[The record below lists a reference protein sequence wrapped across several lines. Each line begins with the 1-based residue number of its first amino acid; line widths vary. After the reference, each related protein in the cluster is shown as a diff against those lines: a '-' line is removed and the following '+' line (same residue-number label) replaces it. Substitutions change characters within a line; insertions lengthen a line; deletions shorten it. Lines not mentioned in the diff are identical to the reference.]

1 MTVDHDGEEDQNYL
15 YRHEPEHLD
24 GGAVTI
30 NAQRAWHYTADTG
43 EL

>member
-1 MTVDHDGEEDQNYL
+1 MTMDYDGEEDLNPPYT
-15 YRHEPEHLD
+15 HEPEHLD